1 MKSEKAIEII
11 TSVDYGDDIE
21 LVQAIETVLQ
31 DLQKYKDITTK
42 QDKKIELMSLALAGI
57 DFDKCC
63 DYCNTDIC
71 TANEDIR
78 ERAKCVKQY
87 FEKLANEESE

>member
-11 TSVDYGDDIE
+11 TSVDCGDDIE

-42 QDKKIELMSLALAGI
+42 QDKMIEMMLKYLAYHGVE
-57 DFDKCC
+57 D
-63 DYCNTDIC
+63 DIC
-71 TANEDIR
+71 TAELSKNCDESCK
-78 ERAKCVKQY
+78 KCIKQY
-87 FEKLANEESE
+87 FEKKAEESE